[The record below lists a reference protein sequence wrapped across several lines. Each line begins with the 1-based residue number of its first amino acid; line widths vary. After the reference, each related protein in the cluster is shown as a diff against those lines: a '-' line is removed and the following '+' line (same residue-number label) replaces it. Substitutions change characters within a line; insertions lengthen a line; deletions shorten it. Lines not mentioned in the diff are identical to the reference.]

1 MNHSRK
7 VLLCADGRQL
17 ALMNPTMPI
26 GEATASWLV
35 VRESAQGARGACAQ
49 YPELE
54 EAWVF
59 SSEEVEGINLAA
71 ALKADAPGCRVYL
84 AGCAET
90 GSVRS
95 RVGAAGLDGVLTVA
109 EIARRIE
116 VRTQA
121 LSSAD
126 APSRAA
132 SGEESKAANG
142 FLLTV
147 VSGSGGAGKSTLA
160 TVLAHLGARRGLSVA
175 LVDADLQFG
184 DLRELGGAHV
194 VVSLDDIAEGISG
207 LPEAKPGEV
216 ALVAAPR
223 RLELS
228 EVLADKLDEVV
239 GAALGC
245 FELVVVNTGG
255 SWTEQHAQLLERS
268 AAAVF
273 LVDQR
278 ASSVRACRHALDL
291 CLRCGIA
298 TGSFLLAL
306 NRCTRHGPFTSI
318 DVSSALQGAHVIE
331 LADGGR
337 EVEELLGSGMA
348 VQLVSQGNDLCSSA
362 DRVLDELLPI
372 AAAQAP
378 AAAMRPKVMG
388 RIGRRGSR
396 ARGGRRPRDARKRA
410 EHIGRRDPI
419 VAGGRG

>member
-1 MNHSRK
+1 MNGSKK

-17 ALMNPTMPI
+17 ALMGPTVPI
-26 GEATASWLV
+26 DEAAASWLAV
-35 VRESAQGARGACAQ
+35 QESAQGARELAVQCPG
-49 YPELE
+49 LE

-71 ALKADAPGCRVYL
+71 ALKADVPACRVYL
-84 AGCAET
+84 AGCTET

-109 EIARRIE
+109 EIARRID
-116 VRTQA
+116 VRARA
-121 LSSAD
+121 LPPASAG
-126 APSRAA
+126 PCVA
-132 SGEESKAANG
+132 SGEDSAEANG

-147 VSGSGGAGKSTLA
+147 VSGSGGAGKSTVA

-184 DLRELGGAHV
+184 DLRELGGAHA
-194 VVSLDDIAEGISG
+194 VVSLDDIAGGVAE
-207 LPEAKPGEV
+207 LPAARPGAV

-228 EVLADKLDEVV
+228 EVLAGKLDEVV
-239 GAALGC
+239 GAVIGC
-245 FELVVVNTGG
+245 FDLVVANTGG
-255 SWTEQHAQLLERS
+255 SWTEQHARLLEQS

-337 EVEELLGSGMA
+337 EVEELLGSGLA
-348 VQLVSQGNDLCSSA
+348 AQLVTQGNELCSSA
-362 DRVLDELLPI
+362 DRLLDELLPTV
-372 AAAQAP
+372 ASQASVET
-378 AAAMRPKVMG
+378 MRPKALG

-396 ARGGRRPRDARKRA
+396 ARGGRRFRNSQKRTERA
-410 EHIGRRDPI
+410 ARRDPI
-419 VAGGRG
+419 VVGERS